1 MRKRTSQPVGRPY
14 PEGVKEEALR
24 LLRRSPLPV
33 EEIGRRLGVKVET
46 LRGWACER
54 SISLRW
60 RSARSAG
67 RTGQFKTLANR
78 DKALCEMM
86 LSNCAT
92 LAELANRF
100 GLTREGVRQVALQHG
115 VYNLCTPRA
124 GRGKR

>member
-1 MRKRTSQPVGRPY
+1 MKKHADAASRPVGRPY

-33 EEIGRRLGVKVET
+33 EEIGRRLGVKVSA

-67 RTGQFKTLANR
+67 RAGQFKTPADR
-78 DKALCEMM
+78 DRALCEMM
-86 LSNCAT
+86 LSNYTT
-92 LAELANRF
+92 LAELANLF
-100 GLTREGVRQVALQHG
+100 GLTREGVRQVALRQG
-115 VYNLCTPRA
+115 AYNLRVPRA
-124 GRGKR
+124 G